1 MRRWLIGI
9 GTFLLGVALYLLGRN
24 ALKAQNQEHAADV
37 LRATKIKAHQDKAEK
52 LNRKAQGHREAA
64 AQAAEATQAKLEK
77 ISEGNTDMG
86 DLLSSWQSER
96 VRQRS
101 G

>member
-1 MRRWLIGI
+1 MKRWLILI

-24 ALKAQNQEHAADV
+24 AAKASDQEHKAEV
-37 LRATKIKAHQDKAEK
+37 LMATKIKAHQDKAEK

-64 AQAAEATQAKLEK
+64 AAADEATRAKLEK
-77 ISEGNTDMG
+77 ISASNKDMD
-86 DLLSSWQSER
+86 DLLSHWQSER
-96 VRQRS
+96 VRQQS